1 MIAQRAG
8 VELHYQSV
16 FDRSCGHL
24 HQQMRLEP
32 RLIFF
37 GCATDRSPGEK
48 PTGLGRVQFL
58 GVWTEHAVIGR
69 RCAGGLEVRT
79 TLHQSA
85 EQIAIVPNWL
95 VDDLSEPVDFHR
107 PMRRTDLE
115 ERIGPECRNY
125 PSAELRLA

>member
-1 MIAQRAG
+1 
-8 VELHYQSV
+8 VL
-16 FDRSCGHL
+16 
-24 HQQMRLEP
+24 RLT
-32 RLIFF
+32 FF

-58 GVWTEHAVIGR
+58 GVWTEHGVIGR

-79 TLHQSA
+79 TLHQTA

-115 ERIGPECRNY
+115 ERIGPECRDY
-125 PSAELRLA
+125 PSAELRLAQRVVVLERITGRVRGRQHFGLEALQNA